1 MIGAIGDIVA
11 VDELILVQS
20 WARDDVVLEPILGD
34 EIAARMAHSLV
45 YERLPLTMIYEQFRF
60 AFPGRASSAIERAK
74 EIERRLLSE
83 LLDGRRAHRLAHPY
97 PPDLEQIALGLQ
109 PLLQTQ
115 R

>member
-1 MIGAIGDIVA
+1 

-20 WARDDVVLEPILGD
+20 WARDEVVLERINGD

-45 YERLPLTMIYEQFRF
+45 YERLPLTMLYEQFRF
-60 AFPGRASSAIERAK
+60 AFPDRASRTIEDA
-74 EIERRLLSE
+74 EQIERRLMSGLF
-83 LLDGRRAHRLAHPY
+83 DGREAYRLVHPY
-97 PPDLEQIALGLQ
+97 PPDLAQIALGLQ